1 MSKERLSAM
10 ISPNYDG
17 LVTTAQIG
25 FRDFDCGR
33 KITERPFL
41 KAFLPK
47 NAHTLSRVAAIVS
60 PRA

>member
-1 MSKERLSAM
+1 M
-10 ISPNYDG
+10 ISSNYDG